1 MQNCKEQ
8 YLTWKKNNPQCA
20 PDGKYLSTNNVA
32 CYKEVQIVQ
41 TVLMILQKAGLNP
54 GRLPSRG
61 PSDFA
66 PARSLDPGEIKE
78 KGCEGSERVTAQR
91 KG

>member
-1 MQNCKEQ
+1 MA
-8 YLTWKKNNPQCA
+8 Y
-20 PDGKYLSTNNVA
+20 
-32 CYKEVQIVQ
+32 YKEEQIAQ
-41 TVLMILQKAGLNP
+41 TVLMILQKARLNP
-54 GRLPSRG
+54 GRLPCRG

-78 KGCEGSERVTAQR
+78 KECEGSEWVTAQR